1 MRRKIV
7 IGISLDKMNDY
18 SAMRFLF
25 RPWHA
30 QDFFNIQIFNILTR
44 IFFFR
49 IIRGRRSCE
58 FFLLNE
64 LLFNCQTWLL
74 FAYNC
79 VFKLRYFARDRCNLR
94 GLAYNYFAYKV
105 NISHSEVG
113 SYSLTCFI
121 FMKLFFKKIFSSKI
135 LHDTIVDIEVTKTKS
150 KMQS

>member
-1 MRRKIV
+1 MV

-30 QDFFNIQIFNILTR
+30 QDFFNIRIFNILTR
-44 IFFFR
+44 IFFSR
-49 IIRGRRSCE
+49 IIRGRI
-58 FFLLNE
+58 FLNE
-64 LLFNCQTWLL
+64 FLFNCQTWLL

-79 VFKLRYFARDRCNLR
+79 AFKLRYFARDRCNLR

-105 NISHSEVG
+105 NILHSEVG
-113 SYSLTCFI
+113 SCSLTCFI